1 MLRGTPAKHRR
12 IRYSYIRNIEQG
24 VLQNGDV
31 AVKKIISS
39 MTIDE
44 KLFRREVDSLM
55 EVNDHQNVVK
65 FLGFCSHTVHTTVK
79 NPESRGYI
87 YAEKRERLI
96 CFEYISNGSLDKHIT
111 GTRIVFDVI
120 HATFTYMCFSLS

>member
-1 MLRGTPAKHRR
+1 MLR
-12 IRYSYIRNIEQG
+12 
-24 VLQNGDV
+24 NGDV
-31 AVKKIISS
+31 AVKKIMSS

-44 KLFRREVDSLM
+44 RLFRREVDSLM
-55 EVNDHQNVVK
+55 EVNHQNIVK

-96 CFEYISNGSLDKHIT
+96 CFEYISNGSLNKHIT
-111 GTRIVFDVI
+111 GTRIVFHEI
-120 HATFTYMCFSLS
+120 HATHPFPYLML